1 MGLQRRGRA
10 ARVADS
16 RLYRR
21 HYFVITKTEGLK
33 APGYSYSRLPDVFS
47 LIVHLFVATN
57 MWTQKTE
64 GLKAPGYSN
73 PRLPDVFVQHFRLT
87 FIAHYHVILNL
98 FQDLSAEMNKK
109 GSQ

>member
-1 MGLQRRGRA
+1 
-10 ARVADS
+10 
-16 RLYRR
+16 
-21 HYFVITKTEGLK
+21 
-33 APGYSYSRLPDVFS
+33 
-47 LIVHLFVATN
+47 